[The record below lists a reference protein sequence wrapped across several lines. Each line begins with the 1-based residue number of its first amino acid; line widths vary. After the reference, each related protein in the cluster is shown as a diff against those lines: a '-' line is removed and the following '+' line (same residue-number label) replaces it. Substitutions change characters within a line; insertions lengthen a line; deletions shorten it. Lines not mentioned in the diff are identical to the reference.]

1 MRKEMEE
8 PAQRVSRNLDVVDK
22 AKQYEAFN
30 HRDTESA
37 GRKSGNH

>member
-8 PAQRVSRNLDVVDK
+8 PAQRVVANLDVVDK
-22 AKQYEAFN
+22 AKQYEVFN
-30 HRDTESA
+30 RDTESA